1 MADDERPR
9 VIASFD
15 SYEGMLEALRTRAI
29 ELRLA
34 GNTFDEYV
42 GLPRGYTQKVIGIRP
57 VRRLGMTSFG
67 PVLSGL
73 GLRCLLVVDEEAT
86 RRLKER
92 LLPRNQSYVRS
103 AAVHT
108 NLTTR
113 FLRKI
118 GAKGGENSRK
128 YLGKRLV
135 KRLAR
140 KAAAARWKKGAS

>member
-1 MADDERPR
+1 MADDEQPR

-15 SYEGMLEALRTRAI
+15 NYEGMLEALRTRAT

-34 GNTFDEYV
+34 GDTFDEYV

-92 LLPRNQSYVRS
+92 LRRAINRMC
-103 AAVHT
+103 AAPLCIP
-108 NLTTR
+108 N
-113 FLRKI
+113 
-118 GAKGGENSRK
+118 
-128 YLGKRLV
+128 
-135 KRLAR
+135 
-140 KAAAARWKKGAS
+140 